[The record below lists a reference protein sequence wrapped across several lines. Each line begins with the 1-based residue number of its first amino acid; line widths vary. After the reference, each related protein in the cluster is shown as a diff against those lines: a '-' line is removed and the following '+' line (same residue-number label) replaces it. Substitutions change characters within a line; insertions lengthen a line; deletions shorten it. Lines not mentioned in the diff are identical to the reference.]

1 MLNTLR
7 ALDLRARH
15 AAIDRSQ
22 AMIEFS
28 LDGRILYA
36 NKNFTEAMGYA
47 PAEILGRHHSIFVP
61 PEDRDTPAYQAF
73 WDSLRQGKSQTAEF
87 LRITKTGQAIW
98 LQATYS
104 PLRNLLGR
112 PYKVMKFATDITA
125 AKTRALDAAG
135 QIAAIHRSQAVIE
148 FTLDGTIITAN
159 ENFLATVGYTLGEIV
174 GQHHSLFVPPAEAA
188 SPAYQAFW
196 DSLRQ
201 GRFTA
206 AEIKR
211 IGKHGREIWLQATY
225 NPIAGLDGRPMKVV
239 KFAVEV
245 TETKRQSIDFAG
257 QIAAIGKS
265 QAVIEFDLRGT
276 ILAANQNF
284 LDAMGYE
291 RAEIVGKHHS
301 LFMPEHDR
309 ETQAYRTFWDRLRD
323 GVSSSA
329 EFARIGKDGSVVWL
343 QATYNP
349 ILDPDGKP
357 VKILKFATVIT
368 KEVERRTKFNLLSLV
383 ADETDNSV
391 VITTP
396 DGRIEYVNPGF
407 TRLTGYTAA
416 EAIGHKPGELLQGP
430 HSDRATIDRIRTNL
444 AERRPFYDEIL
455 NYKKTGEP
463 YWISIS
469 INPVLNEKGTVHRF
483 VSVQANITETKTG
496 ALDSGLRI
504 QAIDKS
510 NIVFEWDPQGALLRF
525 NDTAQALFGLESL
538 SQAQSRSDLAY
549 TAMFDMADREALGV
563 GNPLTR
569 ELELIGADG
578 QPVFLS
584 ATVQPLR
591 NIEGR
596 LNRIVVYAMDVT
608 ARRRAI
614 RETEAVMANVLQQIS
629 SVASSITGISSQTN
643 LLALNATIEAAR
655 AGDAGRGFA
664 VVAAEVKLLAGRS
677 SESSGEISKL
687 IAETRRKIETLATA

>member
-1 MLNTLR
+1 
-7 ALDLRARH
+7 
-15 AAIDRSQ
+15 
-22 AMIEFS
+22 MIEFS